1 MIKPL
6 KWRTASSP
14 AELPLSLE
22 RAYQLCDEIT
32 CDHSKTFYFSTRF
45 LPAPKRRAIRAFYAF
60 CRTTDDMVDVLMKTE
75 PEARASLSTWRVA
88 SRLEA
93 AAQQNPVLAAWSAVR
108 EAYGVP
114 QQCVEE
120 LIDGCEMDLSIRRY
134 ETWEALRRYCYCVAS
149 TVGLISMHVIG
160 LVDNSPET
168 YARARTAAID
178 LGVAMQ
184 LTNILRD
191 VGEDLQRGRIY
202 LPQEDLR
209 RFDYTEADLWNHVV
223 DDRFRALMRFEIARA
238 RALYAQSLPAVALL
252 RPEGRFAV
260 AAAAVLYREILT
272 KIEANDFDVFTR
284 RAHLT
289 FGEKLRCLPRILWT
303 VQRLRP

>member
-108 EAYGVP
+108 
-114 QQCVEE
+114 
-120 LIDGCEMDLSIRRY
+120 SIRR
-134 ETWEALRRYCYCVAS
+134 
-149 TVGLISMHVIG
+149 
-160 LVDNSPET
+160 
-168 YARARTAAID
+168 
-178 LGVAMQ
+178 
-184 LTNILRD
+184 
-191 VGEDLQRGRIY
+191 
-202 LPQEDLR
+202 
-209 RFDYTEADLWNHVV
+209 
-223 DDRFRALMRFEIARA
+223 
-238 RALYAQSLPAVALL
+238 
-252 RPEGRFAV
+252 
-260 AAAAVLYREILT
+260 AAAMR
-272 KIEANDFDVFTR
+272 
-284 RAHLT
+284 
-289 FGEKLRCLPRILWT
+289 
-303 VQRLRP
+303 